1 VTRSPGPA
9 PTSLVGAVWRVAI
22 LVLALAPAAHASYEK
37 GMAALQRRDAA
48 AAFSEFRAAAEA
60 GDERAFA
67 PLAMLYG
74 QGAGTQRDFDAAKR
88 WATRSAA
95 KGIASGQFTLYALIV
110 SSPAVNYVDAQ
121 GRVDA
126 ERYRALAKRP
136 ITEREDEMTAYDN
149 LGKAAQQGHRDALLS
164 LAGFYADNVGEGNR
178 ARAEAILDK
187 LPQRPPLYDGLR
199 KRLGELGSLGPTL
212 MTVRLA
218 DAAIPAAAKVAL
230 AAAAEKDK
238 AKEGCA
244 QVTPVRAQRMGGMT
258 RPIWLPLAVPE
269 LKTAYLMSGEWR
281 ERWTFDV
288 CGAETFVHVVFT
300 ADGLGGATFKPD
312 KER

>member
-1 VTRSPGPA
+1 MTWPRRAAVSALARHLPA
-9 PTSLVGAVWRVAI
+9 
-22 LVLALAPAAHASYEK
+22 VLALAFVPAAHADYEK

-48 AAFSEFRAAAEA
+48 TAFKELRAAAEG

-67 PLAMLYG
+67 PLATLYG
-74 QGAGTQRDFDAAKR
+74 QGAGTKRDLETAKR
-88 WATRSAA
+88 WAAKAAA
-95 KGIASGQFTLYALIV
+95 KGDANGQFTLYALIV
-110 SSPAVNYVDAQ
+110 SSPALNYVDAQ
-121 GRVDA
+121 GRVDG
-126 ERYRALAKRP
+126 ERYRVLAKRP

-149 LGKAAQQGHRDALLS
+149 LGKAAQQGHRDASLS

-178 ARAEAILDK
+178 ARAGAILDK

-199 KRLGELGSLGPTL
+199 KRLGELDALGPTL
-212 MTVRLA
+212 VTVRLA
-218 DAAIPAAAKVAL
+218 EEAIPAAAKVAL

-238 AKEGCA
+238 AKGDCA
-244 QVTPVRAQRMGGMT
+244 AVKPARTQRMGGVT

-269 LKTAYLMSGEWR
+269 MKTAYLMSGEWR

-288 CGAETFVHVVFT
+288 CGAESVVHVVFT
-300 ADGLGGATFKPD
+300 ADGLGGATYAVE